1 MGSNVKLDLIYFK
14 MRAFAEPA
22 QLLLSYGN
30 LEYKYHM
37 AWDYYNKSWDEL
49 KETIPFGQLPLLVV
63 NDEIK
68 IWQSGSIVRYISNL
82 IGKNPRKTEEL
93 GKVDALFES
102 SQELLQPLN
111 MTINFLSGDAF
122 EKNKEL
128 VLGSFK
134 PKLSY
139 FNRIIETSGG
149 PFFYGSEPFYCDFGI
164 YHQFSLL
171 RLLDEQL
178 FKDTPLISSFMGGIE
193 NLSGVKEYLGKRPE
207 LIGVSSCPQLVIDG
221 KAVATGAS
229 PD

>member
-22 QLLLSYGN
+22 QLLMSYGN

-82 IGKNPRKTEEL
+82 IGKNPRNTEEL

-149 PFFYGSEPFYCDFGI
+149 PFFYGLEPFYCDFGI

-178 FKDTPLISSFMGGIE
+178 FKETPLISSFMGEIE

-207 LIGVSSCPQLVIDG
+207 LIGVSSCPQLVING

-229 PD
+229 QD

>member
-1 MGSNVKLDLIYFK
+1 MGNNVKLDLIYFK

-49 KETIPFGQLPLLVV
+49 KDTIPFGQLPLLVV

-82 IGKNPRKTEEL
+82 IGKNPRNIEEL

-111 MTINFLSGDAF
+111 MTINFLSGEAF

-149 PFFYGSEPFYCDFGI
+149 PFFMEAN
-164 YHQFSLL
+164 
-171 RLLDEQL
+171 L
-178 FKDTPLISSFMGGIE
+178 FIVILGFIINF
-193 NLSGVKEYLGKRPE
+193 LS
-207 LIGVSSCPQLVIDG
+207 
-221 KAVATGAS
+221 
-229 PD
+229 

>member
-82 IGKNPRKTEEL
+82 IGKNPRNTEEL

-111 MTINFLSGDAF
+111 MTINFLSGEAY

-128 VLGSFK
+128 VLGSFI

-149 PFFYGSEPFYCDFGI
+149 PFFYGSEPFYCDFGV
-164 YHQFSLL
+164 YHQFSFLL
-171 RLLDEQL
+171 
-178 FKDTPLISSFMGGIE
+178 
-193 NLSGVKEYLGKRPE
+193 
-207 LIGVSSCPQLVIDG
+207 LV
-221 KAVATGAS
+221 V
-229 PD
+229 

>member
-1 MGSNVKLDLIYFK
+1 METNVKLDLIYFK

-82 IGKNPRKTEEL
+82 IGKNPRNTEEL

-128 VLGSFK
+128 GRSNLLFEFRFYS
-134 PKLSY
+134 
-139 FNRIIETSGG
+139 RIKKC
-149 PFFYGSEPFYCDFGI
+149 F
-164 YHQFSLL
+164 
-171 RLLDEQL
+171 
-178 FKDTPLISSFMGGIE
+178 
-193 NLSGVKEYLGKRPE
+193 
-207 LIGVSSCPQLVIDG
+207 
-221 KAVATGAS
+221 
-229 PD
+229 

>member
-82 IGKNPRKTEEL
+82 IDKNYT
-93 GKVDALFES
+93 
-102 SQELLQPLN
+102 
-111 MTINFLSGDAF
+111 
-122 EKNKEL
+122 
-128 VLGSFK
+128 GSRF
-134 PKLSY
+134 
-139 FNRIIETSGG
+139 
-149 PFFYGSEPFYCDFGI
+149 
-164 YHQFSLL
+164 
-171 RLLDEQL
+171 
-178 FKDTPLISSFMGGIE
+178 
-193 NLSGVKEYLGKRPE
+193 
-207 LIGVSSCPQLVIDG
+207 IDR
-221 KAVATGAS
+221 S
-229 PD
+229 

>member
-82 IGKNPRKTEEL
+82 IGKNPRNTEEL

-149 PFFYGSEPFYCDFGI
+149 PFFYGGEPFYCDFGV

-178 FKDTPLISSFMGGIE
+178 FKDTPLISSFMGKIE
-193 NLSGVKEYLGKRPE
+193 NLSGVKEYLDKRPE
-207 LIGVSSCPQLVIDG
+207 LIGVSSCPQLVING

-229 PD
+229 QD

>member
-1 MGSNVKLDLIYFK
+1 MGNNVKLDLIYFK

-82 IGKNPRKTEEL
+82 IGKNPRNTEEL

-111 MTINFLSGDAF
+111 MTINFLSGEAF

-149 PFFYGSEPFYCDFGI
+149 PFFYGSEPFYCDFGT
-164 YHQFSLL
+164 YHQFSLISVL
-171 RLLDEQL
+171 DSTIFDDFSAVKRLMEAV
-178 FKDTPLISSFMGGIE
+178 E
-193 NLSGVKEYLGKRPE
+193 NLEGVSNYLSSRPE
-207 LIGVSSCPQLVIDG
+207 LIGVGVEPKLVING
-221 KAVATGAS
+221 IPVSTGMKS
-229 PD
+229 D